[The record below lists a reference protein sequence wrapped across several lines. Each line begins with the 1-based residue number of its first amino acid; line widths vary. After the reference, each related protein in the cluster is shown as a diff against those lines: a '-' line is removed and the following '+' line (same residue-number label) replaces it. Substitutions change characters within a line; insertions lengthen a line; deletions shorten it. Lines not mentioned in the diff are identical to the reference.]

1 MNKRKISERGKT
13 FFIPCAQEV
22 AKAVD
27 LPAERVGVLL
37 NSAYDVSSLDDAEQ
51 YRDADGQ
58 QISSPTASDYSC
70 VDDPLRICETH
81 MLQEDLN
88 TVLSTLAP
96 RERNVLRM
104 HYGLMAN
111 DGEEMTLKDIGT
123 TYGLSRERIRQ
134 IESTAIDKLRHPMR
148 ALPLIEHMETTNT
161 RTGSKQIVSEEDV
174 R

>member
-88 TVLSTLAP
+88 
-96 RERNVLRM
+96 VLRM